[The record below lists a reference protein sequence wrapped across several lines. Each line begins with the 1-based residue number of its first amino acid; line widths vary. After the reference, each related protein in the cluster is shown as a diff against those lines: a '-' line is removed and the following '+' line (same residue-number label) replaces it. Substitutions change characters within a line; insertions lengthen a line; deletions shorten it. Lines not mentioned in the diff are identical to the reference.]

1 MKETMLVTGGCRSGK
16 SAYAQRAA
24 EQMAV
29 TDRYF
34 LATCQPADE
43 EMRQRVAR
51 HQQDRG
57 EQWQTRECPLDIEPV
72 LRDMEN
78 DQAVVL
84 VDCLT
89 LWMSNLLAVTED
101 PAKIERRVAG
111 LVEAVDQTVAS
122 VILVSNEVGC
132 GIVPENRL
140 ARLYR
145 DMVGLANQ
153 ALARQVDHVAWM
165 VSGMPVIVKG
175 EGMPS

>member
-140 ARLYR
+140 ARRFR
-145 DMVGLANQ
+145 DLAGRINQ
-153 ALARQVDHVAWM
+153 RAAARADRVVLC
-165 VSGMPVIVKG
+165 VSGIPVTIKG
-175 EGMPS
+175 

>member
-24 EQMAV
+24 EAMAV

-57 EQWQTRECPLDIEPV
+57 DQWQTLECPLDIEAV
-72 LRDMEN
+72 LRGMEN

-101 PAKIERRVAG
+101 PAVTERRLDGLAGAVAQS
-111 LVEAVDQTVAS
+111 AAS

-132 GIVPENRL
+132 GIVPENPL

-153 ALARQVDHVAWM
+153 RLARQVDHVVWM
-165 VSGMPVIVKG
+165 VSGMPVMVKG
-175 EGMPS
+175 KGIVS